1 MAITTG
7 KTKSANRDLVM
18 NPQANFRELQQ
29 LKDSSIGAATSY
41 FSSEE
46 VCMHAV
52 TMHIYS

>member
-46 VCMHAV
+46 VYACML
-52 TMHIYS
+52 